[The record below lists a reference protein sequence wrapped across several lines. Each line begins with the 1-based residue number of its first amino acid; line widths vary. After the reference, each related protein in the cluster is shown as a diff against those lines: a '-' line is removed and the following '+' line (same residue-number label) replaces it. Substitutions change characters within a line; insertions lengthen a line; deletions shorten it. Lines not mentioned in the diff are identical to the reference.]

1 MKSVVKLRE
10 KDYVGVVEAI
20 WRIVTEETGVRRKR
34 NMTEKEEGGVFSGIR
49 QLYRG
54 FGMAA
59 TAHLTVFGLGLV
71 SASLGG
77 RGFESQWK
85 EI

>member
-1 MKSVVKLRE
+1 MMLI
-10 KDYVGVVEAI
+10 GL
-20 WRIVTEETGVRRKR
+20 
-34 NMTEKEEGGVFSGIR
+34 
-49 QLYRG
+49 Q

-71 SASLGG
+71 SATMGG
-77 RGFESQWK
+77 SGIDSGWK

>member
-1 MKSVVKLRE
+1 MRLGKGGE
-10 KDYVGVVEAI
+10 
-20 WRIVTEETGVRRKR
+20 VTDRAHR
-34 NMTEKEEGGVFSGIR
+34 NDLCS
-49 QLYRG
+49 Q

-71 SASLGG
+71 SAGLGG
-77 RGFESQWK
+77 RVEYGWQ

>member
-1 MKSVVKLRE
+1 LKLTL
-10 KDYVGVVEAI
+10 K
-20 WRIVTEETGVRRKR
+20 
-34 NMTEKEEGGVFSGIR
+34 
-49 QLYRG
+49 

>member
-1 MKSVVKLRE
+1 MELRHLQ
-10 KDYVGVVEAI
+10 DVL
-20 WRIVTEETGVRRKR
+20 TEPL
-34 NMTEKEEGGVFSGIR
+34 S
-49 QLYRG
+49 Q

-71 SASLGG
+71 SAGLGG
-77 RGFESQWK
+77 RVEYGWK